1 MVQRNTEP
9 NADVKLTSATNKQDF
24 PSRTADK
31 DPGQDDN
38 KRRIQAAK
46 EADLE
51 RQTFESQRDPGDPVR
66 LTSEEGT
73 VVTASGSLVERMK
86 ASGFS

>member
-1 MVQRNTEP
+1 MVQRNTREDVP
-9 NADVKLTSATNKQDF
+9 AQPADEDE
-24 PSRTADK
+24 
-31 DPGQDDN
+31 N

-51 RQTFESQRDPGDPVR
+51 RQTFESQRDPGEPVR

-73 VVTASGSLVERMK
+73 VVTVSGSLVERMK
-86 ASGFS
+86 ASGYS